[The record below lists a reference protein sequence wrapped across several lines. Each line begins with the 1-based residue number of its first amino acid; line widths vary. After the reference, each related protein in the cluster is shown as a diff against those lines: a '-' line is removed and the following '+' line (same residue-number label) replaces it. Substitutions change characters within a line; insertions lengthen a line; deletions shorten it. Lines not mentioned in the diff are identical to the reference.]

1 MEHLSAIDPVTL
13 EAAALEAMERQALID
28 LILEQRKQMDEM
40 GAAIERQA
48 ARIMELERQ
57 VNQNSRNSHRPP
69 SSDGPRTF
77 RRGQLP
83 PPGKGRKRGGQQGHD
98 GHHRELL
105 PSEEVGESIDVCPAS
120 CEHCGARLVGTDPT
134 PERQQK
140 VEIPVIR
147 PQVTEYRL
155 HALRCG
161 CCGEVTRGRLPE
173 GVPAGCFGPCL
184 LAVIALLSGAY
195 RLSKR
200 QIQQLLSDLLGIGIG
215 LGSIITV
222 EKTVSQMLAEPVT
235 EAQQFVRGQ
244 AVVHSDETSWKQ
256 ALQRAWLWV
265 AVTPWVTVFL
275 IRLSRGAVVAKELL
289 GKDFS
294 GYLISDRWSG
304 YNWVEL
310 RRRQVC
316 WAHLKRDFQK
326 IADAQGDLARIGQSL
341 LEQTQRLF
349 KLWHRV
355 RDGTLRRSSFATYA
369 AAIRGE
375 IRALLEQGM
384 VCADAKIAGMCQK
397 ILSVEPAMWTFVR
410 VVGVEPTNN
419 DGERSLRHAV
429 LWRKGSYGTQSEA
442 GSRFVERILTVVM
455 TLRQQRRNVLEYLTA
470 TCQSALRHESPPS
483 LLPQTTDSQP
493 GLAIAA

>member
-1 MEHLSAIDPVTL
+1 T
-13 EAAALEAMERQALID
+13 
-28 LILEQRKQMDEM
+28 
-40 GAAIERQA
+40 IERQA
-48 ARIMELERQ
+48 AQIVELERR
-57 VNQNSRNSHRPP
+57 VNQNSRNSHKPP
-69 SSDGPRTF
+69 SSDGPGTF

-83 PPGKGRKRGGQQGHD
+83 AREKRRKRGGQTGHE
-98 GHHRELL
+98 GHHRDLL
-105 PSEEVGESIDVCPAS
+105 PSEEVDERVEVRPSS
-120 CEHCGARLVGTDPT
+120 CEHCGADLVGSDPA
-134 PERQQK
+134 PERRQK
-140 VEIPVIR
+140 VEIPPIQ

-155 HALRCG
+155 HALKCG

-173 GVPAGCFGPCL
+173 GVPAGCFMSRL

-200 QIQQLLSDLLGIGIG
+200 QIQQLLGDLLGIGLS

-222 EKTVSQMLAEPVT
+222 EQSVSQTLAEPVR
-235 EAQQFVRGQ
+235 EAQEYVREQ
-244 AVVHSDETSWKQ
+244 TVVHSDETSWKQ
-256 ALQRAWLWV
+256 ALKRAWLWV

-275 IRLSRGAVVAKELL
+275 IRLSRGKVVAEELL
-289 GKDFS
+289 GEGFA
-294 GYLISDRWSG
+294 GYLVSDRWSG
-304 YNWVEL
+304 YSWVEL

-316 WAHLKRDFQK
+316 FAHLKRDFQK

-355 RDGTLRRSSFATYA
+355 GEGTLKRASFATYA
-369 AAIRGE
+369 SVIRGE

-384 VCADAKIAGMCQK
+384 VCADAKIAGMCRK

-410 VVGVEPTNN
+410 VGGVDPTNN

-429 LWRKGSYGTQSEA
+429 LWRKGSYGTQSED
-442 GSRFVERILTVVM
+442 GSRYVERILTVVM
-455 TLRQQRRNVLEYLTA
+455 TLRQQRRSVLEYLTA
-470 TCQSALRHESPPS
+470 TCQSALCHESPPS
-483 LLPQTTDSQP
+483 LLPQTPDSQP

>member
-1 MEHLSAIDPVTL
+1 MEPAAVIPIDLELVTL
-13 EAAALEAMERQALID
+13 ETLERPALMGVIV
-28 LILEQRKQMDEM
+28 EQRRLLEEM
-40 GAAIERQA
+40 RATIERQT
-48 ARIMELERQ
+48 ARIEELERQ
-57 VNQNSRNSHRPP
+57 VNQNSHNSHKPP
-69 SSDGPRTF
+69 SSDGPGTF

-83 PPGKGRKRGGQQGHD
+83 AREKGRKRGGQTGHE
-98 GHHRELL
+98 GHHRGLL
-105 PSEEVGESIDVCPAS
+105 PSEEVDERVEVRPST
-120 CEHCGARLVGTDPT
+120 CEHCGADLVGSDPA

-140 VEIPVIR
+140 VEIPPIQ
-147 PQVTEYRL
+147 PHVTEYRL
-155 HALRCG
+155 HALKCG

-173 GVPAGCFGPCL
+173 GVPAGCFMPRL

-200 QIQQLLSDLLGIGIG
+200 QIQDLLSDLLGIGIS

-222 EKTVSQMLAEPVT
+222 ERSVSQALAEPVR
-235 EAQQFVRGQ
+235 EAQEYVREQ
-244 AVVHSDETSWKQ
+244 AVVHSDETSWRQ

-265 AVTPWVTVFL
+265 AVTSWVTVFL

-289 GKDFS
+289 GEGFA
-294 GYLISDRWSG
+294 GYLVSDRWSG
-304 YNWVEL
+304 YTWVEL

-355 RDGTLRRSSFATYA
+355 RDGTLKRSSFATYA
-369 AAIRGE
+369 SAIRGE

-384 VCADAKIAGMCQK
+384 ACADAKIAGMCQK

-410 VVGVEPTNN
+410 AVGVEPTNN

-455 TLRQQRRNVLEYLTA
+455 TLRQQHRNVLEYLTA

>member
-1 MEHLSAIDPVTL
+1 MEPSAVIPIEL
-13 EAAALEAMERQALID
+13 ELAALETLERPALIA
-28 LILEQRKQMDEM
+28 LIVEQRRLLEEM
-40 GAAIERQA
+40 RATIERQA
-48 ARIMELERQ
+48 ARIEELERQ
-57 VNQNSRNSHRPP
+57 VNQNSRNSHKPP
-69 SSDGPRTF
+69 SSDGPGTF
-77 RRGQLP
+77 RRGRLP
-83 PPGKGRKRGGQQGHD
+83 AREKGRKRGGQPGHE
-98 GHHRELL
+98 GHHRDLL
-105 PSEEVGESIDVCPAS
+105 PSEEVDEFVEMRPSN
-120 CEHCGARLVGTDPT
+120 CEHCGAGLVGSDPT

-140 VEIPVIR
+140 VEIPPIQ
-147 PQVTEYRL
+147 PHVTEYRL
-155 HALRCG
+155 HALKCG

-173 GVPAGCFGPCL
+173 GVPAGCFMPRL

-200 QIQQLLSDLLGIGIG
+200 QIQDLLSDLLGIGIS

-222 EKTVSQMLAEPVT
+222 ERSVSQALAEPVT
-235 EAQQFVRGQ
+235 EARRFVREQ

-256 ALQRAWLWV
+256 GLQRAWLWV
-265 AVTPWVTVFL
+265 AVTSWVTVFL

-289 GKDFS
+289 GEGFA
-294 GYLISDRWSG
+294 GYLVSDRWSG
-304 YNWVEL
+304 YSWVEL

-326 IADAQGDLARIGQSL
+326 IADAHGDLARIGQPL

-355 RDGTLRRSSFATYA
+355 RDGTLKRSSFATYA
-369 AAIRGE
+369 SAIRGE

-384 VCADAKIAGMCQK
+384 VCADVKIAGMCQK

-483 LLPQTTDSQP
+483 LLPQITDSRA

>member
-1 MEHLSAIDPVTL
+1 MEPAAVISIDLELATL
-13 EAAALEAMERQALID
+13 ETLERPALMGLIV
-28 LILEQRKQMDEM
+28 EQRRLLEEM
-40 GAAIERQA
+40 RATIERQA
-48 ARIMELERQ
+48 AQIEELERQ
-57 VNQNSRNSHRPP
+57 VNQNSRNSHKPP
-69 SSDGPRTF
+69 SSDGPGTF

-83 PPGKGRKRGGQQGHD
+83 AREKGRKRGGQTGHE
-98 GHHRELL
+98 GHHRDLL
-105 PSEEVGESIDVCPAS
+105 PSEEVDERVEVRAS
-120 CEHCGARLVGTDPT
+120 TCEHCGADLVGGDPA

-140 VEIPVIR
+140 VEISPIQ
-147 PQVTEYRL
+147 PHVTEYRL
-155 HALRCG
+155 HALKCG

-173 GVPAGCFGPCL
+173 GVPAGCFMPRL

-200 QIQQLLSDLLGIGIG
+200 QIQDLLSDLLGIGIS

-222 EKTVSQMLAEPVT
+222 EQSVSQALAEPVT
-235 EAQQFVRGQ
+235 EAQRFVREP

-256 ALQRAWLWV
+256 GLQRAWLWV
-265 AVTPWVTVFL
+265 AVTSWVTVFL

-289 GKDFS
+289 GEGFA
-294 GYLISDRWSG
+294 GYLVSDRWSG
-304 YNWVEL
+304 YTWVEL

-341 LEQTQRLF
+341 LDQTQRLF

-355 RDGTLRRSSFATYA
+355 RDGTLKRSSFATYA
-369 AAIRGE
+369 SAIRGE

-455 TLRQQRRNVLEYLTA
+455 TLRQQHRNVLEYLTA

>member
-1 MEHLSAIDPVTL
+1 MEPSAVILIDPELATL
-13 EAAALEAMERQALID
+13 ETLERPALMGLIVEQKRQ
-28 LILEQRKQMDEM
+28 LEEM
-40 GAAIERQA
+40 RATIERQA
-48 ARIMELERQ
+48 ARIEELERQ
-57 VNQNSRNSHRPP
+57 VNRNSRNSHKPP
-69 SSDGPRTF
+69 SSDGPGTF
-77 RRGQLP
+77 RGGQLP
-83 PPGKGRKRGGQQGHD
+83 QRDKRRKRGGQKGHE

-105 PSEEVGESIDVCPAS
+105 SSEQVQNLMDVCPSA
-120 CEHCGARLVGTDPT
+120 CEHCGATLVGTDPA

-140 VEIPVIR
+140 VDIPPIR
-147 PQVTEYRL
+147 AEVTEYRL
-155 HALRCG
+155 HALKCDG
-161 CCGEVTRGRLPE
+161 CGEVTRGRLPE
-173 GVPAGCFGPCL
+173 GVAVGCFMPRM

-200 QIQQLLSDLLGIGIG
+200 QIQQLLGDLLGIGIS

-222 EKTVSQMLAEPVT
+222 EQSVSQTLAEPVR
-235 EAQQFVRGQ
+235 EAQEYVREQ
-244 AVVHSDETSWKQ
+244 TVVHSDETSWKQ
-256 ALQRAWLWV
+256 ALKRAWLWV

-289 GKDFS
+289 GAGFA
-294 GYLISDRWSG
+294 GYLVSDRWSG
-304 YNWVEL
+304 YTWVEL

-326 IADAQGDLARIGQSL
+326 IAEAQGDLARIGQSL

-355 RDGTLRRSSFATYA
+355 RDGTLKRSSFATYA
-369 AAIRGE
+369 SAIRGE
-375 IRALLEQGM
+375 ICALLEQGM
-384 VCADAKIAGMCQK
+384 ACADAKIAGMCRK

-419 DGERSLRHAV
+419 DGERSVRHAV

-470 TCQSALRHESPPS
+470 ACQSALCHESPPS
-483 LLPQTTDSQP
+483 LLPQTTESQP
-493 GLAIAA
+493 TFAIAA

>member
-1 MEHLSAIDPVTL
+1 MEPAAVIPIDLELVTL
-13 EAAALEAMERQALID
+13 ETLERPALMGVIVEQKRL
-28 LILEQRKQMDEM
+28 LEEM
-40 GAAIERQA
+40 RATIERQT
-48 ARIMELERQ
+48 ARIEELERQ
-57 VNQNSRNSHRPP
+57 VNQNSRNSHKPP
-69 SSDGPRTF
+69 SSDGPGTF

-83 PPGKGRKRGGQQGHD
+83 AREKGRKRGGQTGHE
-98 GHHRELL
+98 GHHRGLL
-105 PSEEVGESIDVCPAS
+105 PSEEVDERVEVRPST
-120 CEHCGARLVGTDPT
+120 CEHCGADLVGSDPA

-140 VEIPVIR
+140 VEIPPIQ
-147 PQVTEYRL
+147 PHVTEYRL
-155 HALRCG
+155 HALKCG

-173 GVPAGCFGPCL
+173 GVPAGCFMPRL

-200 QIQQLLSDLLGIGIG
+200 QIQDLLSDLLGIGIS

-222 EKTVSQMLAEPVT
+222 ERSVSQALAEPVR
-235 EAQQFVRGQ
+235 EAQEYVREQ
-244 AVVHSDETSWKQ
+244 AVVHSDETSWRQ
-256 ALQRAWLWV
+256 ASQRAWLWV
-265 AVTPWVTVFL
+265 AVTSWVTVFL

-289 GKDFS
+289 GEGFA
-294 GYLISDRWSG
+294 GYLVSDRWSG
-304 YNWVEL
+304 YTWVEL

-326 IADAQGDLARIGQSL
+326 IADAQGGLARIGQSL

-355 RDGTLRRSSFATYA
+355 RDGTLQRSSFATYA
-369 AAIRGE
+369 SAIRGE

-384 VCADAKIAGMCQK
+384 ACADAKIAGMCQK

-410 VVGVEPTNN
+410 AVGVEPTNN

-455 TLRQQRRNVLEYLTA
+455 TLRQQHRNVLEYLTA

>member
-1 MEHLSAIDPVTL
+1 MEPSAVISIDLELATL
-13 EAAALEAMERQALID
+13 ETLERPALMGLIV
-28 LILEQRKQMDEM
+28 EQRRLLEEM
-40 GAAIERQA
+40 RATIERQA
-48 ARIMELERQ
+48 ARIEELERQ
-57 VNQNSRNSHRPP
+57 VNQNSRNSHKPP
-69 SSDGPRTF
+69 SSDGPGTF

-83 PPGKGRKRGGQQGHD
+83 AREKGRKRGGQTGHE
-98 GHHRELL
+98 GHHRDLL
-105 PSEEVGESIDVCPAS
+105 PSEEVDERVEVRPST
-120 CEHCGARLVGTDPT
+120 CEHCGADLVGSDPA

-140 VEIPVIR
+140 VEIPPIQ
-147 PQVTEYRL
+147 PHMTEYRL
-155 HALRCG
+155 HALKCG

-173 GVPAGCFGPCL
+173 GVPAGCFMPRL
-184 LAVIALLSGAY
+184 LAVIVLLSGAY

-200 QIQQLLSDLLGIGIG
+200 QIQDLLSDLLGIGIS

-222 EKTVSQMLAEPVT
+222 ERSVSQALAEPVR
-235 EAQQFVRGQ
+235 EAREYVREQ
-244 AVVHSDETSWKQ
+244 AVVHSDETSWRQ

-265 AVTPWVTVFL
+265 AVTSWVTVFL
-275 IRLSRGAVVAKELL
+275 IRLSRGAVVARELL
-289 GKDFS
+289 GEGFA
-294 GYLISDRWSG
+294 GYLVSDRWSG
-304 YNWVEL
+304 YSWVEL

-341 LEQTQRLF
+341 LDQTQRLF

-355 RDGTLRRSSFATYA
+355 RDGTLQRSSFATYA
-369 AAIRGE
+369 SAIRGE

-384 VCADAKIAGMCQK
+384 ACADAKIAGMCQK

-419 DGERSLRHAV
+419 DGERSVRHAV

-470 TCQSALRHESPPS
+470 ICQSALRHELPPS
-483 LLPQTTDSQP
+483 LLPQTTDSQAR
-493 GLAIAA
+493 LAIAA